1 MGIRSYRPCTPGTR
15 QASVSDFSEITKT
28 KPEKSLTKFKHS
40 PKGRN
45 NRGVVTSRHRGGGH
59 KKLYREVDFHRD
71 KHNVPAKVAAI
82 EYDPNRNARI
92 ALLFYKDGE
101 KRYILAPD
109 GLDVGTII
117 IAGPDAPYEV
127 GNALPLSNIPLGTDV
142 HNIELVAGKGG
153 QMVRSAGGSAQVV
166 AKEGNYVT
174 IKLPSKEVRMVRK
187 ECYAT
192 IGQVGNSE
200 ARNIKLGKA
209 GRKRHLGIRPHV
221 RGSAMNPVDH
231 PHGGGEGRAPIGRPG
246 PVSPWGKPALGGKT
260 RKRKKQSSALIVRR
274 RPTGKGKGKG

>member
-28 KPEKSLTKFKHS
+28 KPEKSLTRFKHS

-59 KKLYREVDFHRD
+59 KRLYREIDFRRD

-101 KRYILAPD
+101 KRYIIAPN
-109 GLDVGTII
+109 GLEVGTVII
-117 IAGPDAPYEV
+117 SGPDSPYEV

-153 QMVRSAGGSAQVV
+153 QMVRSAGAYAQVV
-166 AKEGNYVT
+166 AKEGDYVT

-192 IGQVGNSE
+192 IGQVGNAE
-200 ARNIKLGKA
+200 FRNIKLGKA

-221 RGSAMNPVDH
+221 RGSVMNPCDH
-231 PHGGGEGRAPIGRPG
+231 PHGGGEGRAPIGRSG
-246 PVSPWGKPALGGKT
+246 PVTPWGKPALGAKT
-260 RKRKKQSSALIVRR
+260 RDKKKRSSALIVRR
-274 RPTGKGKGKG
+274 RPTGKGK